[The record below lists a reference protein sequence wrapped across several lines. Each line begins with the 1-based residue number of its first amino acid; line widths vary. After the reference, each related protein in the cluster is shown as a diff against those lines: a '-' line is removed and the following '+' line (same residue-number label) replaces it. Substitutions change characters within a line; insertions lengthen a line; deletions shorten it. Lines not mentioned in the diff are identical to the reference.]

1 YRDIKSRIIKKTK
14 SLARNVSEEER
25 INLLRAGETG
35 LFLTERAQNTTE
47 IKNESVQLTVTSP
60 PFLDVVQYST
70 DNWLRCWFNGIDE
83 NEISKKLT
91 VTKNLDEWKIIMKGV
106 FTELY
111 RITKHGGWVAF
122 EVGEVK
128 KGTIKLE
135 EHVVPLGLDAGFNCM
150 GILINMQKF
159 TKTAN
164 IWGIKSNIKG
174 TNTNRVVIFRKK

>member
-1 YRDIKSRIIKKTK
+1 M
-14 SLARNVSEEER
+14 
-25 INLLRAGETG
+25 
-35 LFLTERAQNTTE
+35 FLTEKAQNTTE
-47 IKNESVQLTVTSP
+47 IKKESVQLTVTSP

-70 DNWLRCWFNGIDE
+70 DNWLRCWFNDIDDSE
-83 NEISKKLT
+83 VSKRMT
-91 VTKNLDEWKIIMKGV
+91 VTKSLDEWKIVMKGV
-106 FTELY
+106 FKELY

-135 EHVVPLGLDAGFNCM
+135 EHVVPLGLDAGF
-150 GILINMQKF
+150 MQKF